1 MCTDKQAASLVSHFS
16 PMEKGVLRGQL
27 GVQEQCSI
35 QLVKIQCFASPAD
48 GDVMFTSV
56 DEIVSGF
63 IVKNEM
69 ARGMMKRV
77 HQARPKLYAVVDL
90 FDLRVACTQVDSE
103 RC

>member
-1 MCTDKQAASLVSHFS
+1 MWTNKWAASLVSHFS
-16 PMEKGVLRGQL
+16 PTAKGVLRGQL

-35 QLVKIQCFASPAD
+35 QLVKIQCSASPAD
-48 GDVMFTSV
+48 GDVTFTSV

-77 HQARPKLYAVVDL
+77 HQACAKLYAVV
-90 FDLRVACTQVDSE
+90 
-103 RC
+103 